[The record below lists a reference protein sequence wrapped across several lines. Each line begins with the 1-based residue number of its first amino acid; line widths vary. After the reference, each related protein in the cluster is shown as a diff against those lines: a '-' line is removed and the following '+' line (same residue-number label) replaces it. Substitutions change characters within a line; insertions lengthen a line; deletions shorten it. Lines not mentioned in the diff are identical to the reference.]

1 MYFQYIISYINICT
15 YVFSILVSS
24 RAFVIIYQSS
34 EPLSVDDSSIEAK
47 IDSSSA
53 ILRLFS
59 TIFLSENCAK
69 VIISPV
75 FSWDDVSYEI
85 YENYGRITSDSGFRR
100 DVYANALEN
109 HSSNTMS
116 CEETILRVLGT
127 YMRYPF

>member
-59 TIFLSENCAK
+59 TKFLSANCAK

-75 FSWDDVSYEI
+75 FS
-85 YENYGRITSDSGFRR
+85 
-100 DVYANALEN
+100 
-109 HSSNTMS
+109 
-116 CEETILRVLGT
+116 
-127 YMRYPF
+127 

>member
-1 MYFQYIISYINICT
+1 M
-15 YVFSILVSS
+15 
-24 RAFVIIYQSS
+24 SS
-34 EPLSVDDSSIEAK
+34 ESSSIDDSSIESK
-47 IDSSSA
+47 IYSSSA
-53 ILRLFS
+53 TLRSFS
-59 TIFLSENCAK
+59 TKFTSSSCAK

-75 FSWDDVSYEI
+75 CSWDDVSYEI

-127 YMRYPF
+127 YMWYHF